1 MRVQTKLYLYFISL
15 SIIILSS
22 SGYFITNELESYFK
36 DRVIYELDTQIEQVE
51 YNLRNLSLSPL
62 YNKFSYEYYKKL
74 SDLANMR
81 LTLLSADGAVLF
93 DSQIEQRQIAECEN
107 HLNRPEIIDASRSG
121 KGQVQRRSATLN
133 EEMIY
138 IAKKIDVPLKVEG
151 LEPKIYFIRVGL
163 LSTDIH
169 QLLGNIQRKV
179 FFISAVVL
187 LIIIVMAFVISKTLT
202 RPLNEISVA
211 AVEIRGGNLN
221 KQIQV
226 HTKDEFG
233 RLAETIN
240 NMVDKLKD
248 DLVQMKKLEQVRRE
262 FLGDVSHELRT
273 PIFTIQASI
282 ETLLNGAIN
291 DSNVNKDFLKKAMNN
306 AKRLDALLFDLIE
319 ISRIESGDMKMSF
332 RYFKLNELI
341 TQTVNEM
348 QAHYEP
354 KQIRVK
360 VVSDDG
366 DAEVY
371 GDRDRIKQVL
381 INLVDNAVK
390 YTVEGGEVTISTEKS
405 EGGVQVSVIDNG
417 CGIPEEHL
425 QHIFKRFYRV
435 DKARSREVGG
445 TGLGLAIVKHIIEAH
460 GSKVEVESKV
470 GKGSRFSFVLKK
482 YII

>member
-1 MRVQTKLYLYFISL
+1 MRVQTKIYLFFISL

-36 DRVIYELDTQIEQVE
+36 ERVIYELDTQIDQVE
-51 YNLRNLSLSPL
+51 YNLKNLSLSLPD
-62 YNKFSYEYYKKL
+62 NKFSYEYYKKL
-74 SDLANMR
+74 SDLANVR
-81 LTLLSADGAVLF
+81 LTLISANGVVLF
-93 DSQIEQRQIAECEN
+93 DSQIDRSQIPLCEN
-107 HLNRPEIIDASRSG
+107 HLNRPEIIEAAKSG

-138 IAKKIDVPLKVEG
+138 IAKKIDEPLKVEG
-151 LEPKIYFIRVGL
+151 LESEIYFIRVGL
-163 LSTDIH
+163 SSTDINH
-169 QLLGNIQRKV
+169 LLGNIQSKV

-187 LIIIVMAFVISKTLT
+187 LIIIVMAFFISKAVT

-211 AVEIRGGNLN
+211 AVEIRGGNLD
-221 KQIQV
+221 KRIEVRAQ
-226 HTKDEFG
+226 DEFG
-233 RLAETIN
+233 KLAGTIN
-240 NMVDKLKD
+240 NMVDKLND
-248 DLVQMKKLEQVRRE
+248 DLVQMKKLERVRTE

-273 PIFTIQASI
+273 PIFAIQASI
-282 ETLLNGAIN
+282 ETLLHGAIN
-291 DSNVNKDFLKKAMNN
+291 DSNVNKDFLNKALNN

-348 QAHYEP
+348 QAHFEP
-354 KQIRVK
+354 KQIRAK

-366 DAEVY
+366 GAEVY
-371 GDRDRIKQVL
+371 GDKDRIKQVV

-405 EGGVQVSVIDNG
+405 EEGVCVSVIDNG

-435 DKARSREVGG
+435 DKARSRDVGG

-482 YII
+482 